1 MYFAVNPTTSN
12 ARAAIMQEATARRDH
27 SPDRYFYALIDTAF
41 DEPLGQRLQRQS
53 GSRWRSIY
61 HGTSLAELCDVS
73 PCLLDITA
81 AQEPLR
87 PFDHLLDRCSGKP
100 MLSFLSSQL
109 DIDDLAV
116 HLRPLIEVITE
127 DELRWPLRFA
137 DTRITPAL
145 VDTLDPH
152 QRRALLEPIGGWYI
166 IGRTG
171 ELTSLDT
178 STTATGAMS
187 KVEQP
192 LSISDEQFARLLSAS
207 EPDTIIE
214 TMTIVAPETLTD
226 KTPGDVFSIVR
237 HHCLIADRHGIHAND
252 DRTRLALLGLSLP
265 PGATESEPMLT
276 ILGRVSRGE
285 HFSALLDE
293 LPDAF
298 WTNDHA

>member
-61 HGTSLAELCDVS
+61 HGTRLAELCDVS
-73 PCLLDITA
+73 PCLLDLTA
-81 AQEPLR
+81 TQEPIR
-87 PFDHLLDRCSGKP
+87 SFDHLLDRCSGKP
-100 MLSFLSSQL
+100 MLSFLSSKL
-109 DIDDLAV
+109 GIGDLAV

-127 DELRWPLRFA
+127 DDLRWPLRFA

-145 VDTLDPH
+145 MDTLDPH
-152 QRRALLEPIGGWYI
+152 QRRALLEPVDRWCI

-178 STTATGAMS
+178 DTTATVGMP

-192 LSISDEQFARLLSAS
+192 LPISDEQFSRLLSAS

-214 TMTIVAPETLTD
+214 SMNIVAPETLID
-226 KTPGDVFSIVR
+226 KTPSEVFSVVR
-237 HHCLIADRHGIHAND
+237 HHCLIADRHGIQAND

-265 PGATESEPMLT
+265 PGATESEPILS

-285 HFSALLDE
+285 PFSELLDE